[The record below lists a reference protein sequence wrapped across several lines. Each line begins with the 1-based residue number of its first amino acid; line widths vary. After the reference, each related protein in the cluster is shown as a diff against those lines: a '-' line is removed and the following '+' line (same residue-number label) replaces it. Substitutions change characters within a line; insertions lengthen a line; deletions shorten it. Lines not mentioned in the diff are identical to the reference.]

1 MKGWK
6 NERLPFSG
14 SKNEKKLWESVIIL
28 NLTLKE
34 LGIVAKSRNIDGY

>member
-1 MKGWK
+1 MSVYLFLGVKMK
-6 NERLPFSG
+6 
-14 SKNEKKLWESVIIL
+14 KKLWESVIIL